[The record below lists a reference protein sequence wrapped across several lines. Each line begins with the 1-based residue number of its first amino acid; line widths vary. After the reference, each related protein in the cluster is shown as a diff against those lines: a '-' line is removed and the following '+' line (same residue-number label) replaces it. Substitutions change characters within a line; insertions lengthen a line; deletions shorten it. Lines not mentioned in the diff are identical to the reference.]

1 MCKNIKGDSMKINS
15 INSPSFGRFECP
27 TTKQYYEIM
36 GGIIDFG
43 IDYHSIGVPSRVKNS
58 KTKHIRISPN
68 NDVYLCNEEKGE
80 KEFHKVVENFD
91 KSLCSNFLEAFMQ
104 LFPETR
110 QEIEIGIYSKPT
122 APDYIVSDI

>member
-1 MCKNIKGDSMKINS
+1 MKINS
-15 INSPSFGRFECP
+15 MNRQSFGRLECS

-36 GGIIDFG
+36 GDIIDFN
-43 IDYHSIGVPSRVKNS
+43 IDYHKIGVPSRVRNS
-58 KTKHIRISPN
+58 KTKHIRITPD

-110 QEIEIGIYSKPT
+110 QEIETGIYSKPT
-122 APDYIVSDI
+122 LPDYIVNDY